1 MSSRV
6 DTRVVDAVERAA
18 MRVPTADELFE
29 VVGDELR
36 KTVPFDGA
44 CWFGVDPATMLA
56 IHPSRV
62 EGLEAGYCDIFGQN
76 EFHEQDVALFRDL
89 ARQPVPAAS
98 VHQLTGGRP
107 LSSPRFRDFLKPQGF
122 VDELRT
128 VFRVGESAWAIAG
141 LYRGAG
147 REPFDEDDVALVSAL
162 SSVVASALR
171 TKATSTS
178 ASGPLSTA
186 PGLLVFD
193 PDNTLVSANAE
204 AAKWLSD
211 LWGTGP
217 TTEHEWIE
225 VLSDPSSG
233 DLDVPYFS
241 VIPLL
246 VRARAVAAG
255 YEDRQARLRIR
266 DRSGRWLVLHASA
279 LAGVNGKG
287 GVAVVIE
294 PAKSADI
301 APIIIE
307 AYGLSVRERDVV
319 RAIARGAS
327 TPEIAAELYLSAHTV
342 RDYIKSV
349 FEKVGVKSRGEL
361 VATVFADHY
370 APPGH
375 YERPVCCCST
385 PTTRSSPPTPKPPSG

>member
-1 MSSRV
+1 V
-6 DTRVVDAVERAA
+6 DAQVVEAVERAA
-18 MRVPTADELFE
+18 ARVPTVDELFG
-29 VVGDELR
+29 VVGEELR
-36 KTVPFDGA
+36 KTIPFDGA

-62 EGLEAGYCDIFGQN
+62 EGLESGYCDIFWQN
-76 EFHEQDVALFRDL
+76 EFHEHDVALFRDL

-98 VHQLTGGRP
+98 VHQATGGRP
-107 LSSPRFRDFLKPQGF
+107 LSSTRFRDFLKPQGF
-122 VDELRT
+122 ADELRT
-128 VFRVGESAWAIAG
+128 VFRVGESAWAIGG
-141 LYRGAG
+141 LYREEG
-147 REPFDEDDVALVSAL
+147 RAPFADDEIALMGAL
-162 SSVVASALR
+162 SSVVATALR
-171 TKATSTS
+171 TKAATATTS
-178 ASGPLSTA
+178 SGLTTA

-193 PDNTLVSANAE
+193 TDNTLVSANAE
-204 AAKWLSD
+204 ATKWLSD
-211 LWGTGP
+211 LWDPAGD
-217 TTEHEWIE
+217 HEWID
-225 VLSDPSSG
+225 VLSDPTSG

-266 DRSGRWLVLHASA
+266 DRSGRWVVLHASA
-279 LAGVNGKG
+279 LAGANGAG

-319 RAIARGAS
+319 RAIARGSS
-327 TPEIAAELYLSAHTV
+327 TPDIAAELFLSAHTV

-349 FEKVGVKSRGEL
+349 FEKVGVNSRGEL
-361 VATVFADHY
+361 VAKLFAEHY
-370 APPGH
+370 ADPLH
-375 YERPVCCCST
+375 ETMVHAD
-385 PTTRSSPPTPKPPSG
+385 

>member
-1 MSSRV
+1 MDVSTRV
-6 DTRVVDAVERAA
+6 DAGVVDAVERAA
-18 MRVPTADELFE
+18 MRVPTVDELFE
-29 VVGDELR
+29 VVGEELR
-36 KTVPFDGA
+36 KSVPYDGA

-62 EGLEAGYCDIFGQN
+62 EGLEAGYCDIFWQN

-89 ARQPVPAAS
+89 ARQSVPAAS

-107 LSSPRFRDFLKPQGF
+107 LSSARFRDFLQPQGF
-122 VDELRT
+122 IDELRA
-128 VFRVGESAWAIAG
+128 VCRVGESAWAIAG
-141 LYRGAG
+141 LYRGEG
-147 REPFDEDDVALVSAL
+147 REPFDDDEVALMSAL

-171 TKATSTS
+171 TKAASS
-178 ASGPLSTA
+178 AGSSPLTAA
-186 PGLLVFD
+186 PGLLLFD

-217 TTEHEWIE
+217 TSEHEWIE
-225 VLSDPSSG
+225 VLSEPGRS
-233 DLDVPYFS
+233 DLDRLHFS

-279 LAGVNGKG
+279 LAGANGKG

-294 PAKSADI
+294 PAKSGDI

-327 TPEIAAELYLSAHTV
+327 TPEIAADLYLSAHTV

-349 FEKVGVKSRGEL
+349 FEKIGVTSRSEL
-361 VATVFADHY
+361 VAKLFAEHY
-370 APPGH
+370 ADPFHDSMVDVG
-375 YERPVCCCST
+375 
-385 PTTRSSPPTPKPPSG
+385 